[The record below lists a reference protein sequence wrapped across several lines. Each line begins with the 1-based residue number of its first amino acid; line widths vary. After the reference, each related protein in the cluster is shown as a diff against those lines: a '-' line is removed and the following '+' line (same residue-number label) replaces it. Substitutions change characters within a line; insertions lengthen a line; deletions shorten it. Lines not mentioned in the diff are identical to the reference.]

1 MEKHGGAIM
10 GKRIIIAD
18 LDGTLSDY
26 GHRIHLYKEKDYT
39 AFNKAGIGD
48 KPIEKICNII
58 RMLHGEDDGETEIV
72 IMTARDESCRKD
84 TSKWLRLNDIPY
96 DRLIMRPLKDM
107 SSDPDCKR
115 KLFEDNFDY
124 KDIWFV
130 LEDRKCVV
138 DMWRGEGLTC
148 LQVAPGDF

>member
-1 MEKHGGAIM
+1 MENHGGAIM

-26 GHRIHLYKEKDYT
+26 GHRIHLYKDKNYK
-39 AFNKAGIGD
+39 AFNKAGIND
-48 KPIEKICNII
+48 KPIENICNIL
-58 RMLHGEDDGETEIV
+58 RMLQDEETEIV
-72 IMTARDESCRKD
+72 IMTARDETCRKD
-84 TSKWLRLNDIPY
+84 TSKWLRLNDVPY

-115 KLFEDNFDY
+115 KLFDDNFDY

-130 LEDRKCVV
+130 LEDRQSVV